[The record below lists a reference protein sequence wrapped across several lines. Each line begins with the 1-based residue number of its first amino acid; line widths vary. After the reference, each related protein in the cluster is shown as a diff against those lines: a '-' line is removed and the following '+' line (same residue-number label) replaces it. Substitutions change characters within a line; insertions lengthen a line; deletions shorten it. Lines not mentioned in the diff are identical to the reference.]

1 MSRYKIILSGMVFYG
16 YHGANSEE
24 KELGQRFVVDLEIE
38 YDLCPAGSNDVLT
51 DTVTYPRF

>member
-1 MSRYKIILSGMVFYG
+1 MVFYG

-24 KELGQRFVVDLEIE
+24 KELGQRFVVYLEIE